1 MRSPRI
7 NLNRCNVDQHDFAPT
22 CAPGSE
28 ARFVIHQGDSARES
42 AADKVLDRSRRFTLD
57 EVCVEL
63 GVDPDRIRERAARM
77 REEDGDV

>member
-1 MRSPRI
+1 M
-7 NLNRCNVDQHDFAPT
+7 VDDGDFHSDAAAVHDAAWT
-22 CAPGSE
+22 VLA
-28 ARFVIHQGDSARES
+28 D
-42 AADKVLDRSRRFTLD
+42 AADLVAARSRRFTLD